1 MAIQIGGNHCSAIS
15 SRRAGILT
23 RYALFFIF
31 STIAE
36 SYAGSLDGNWQC
48 DDGGIYTVTQNDHE
62 VTWTG
67 TGSGFANVFS
77 GHIQGPIIV
86 GSWHDTAGSLTQSS
100 GGLQLRL
107 VSPNHMV
114 ALNKIG
120 GFGGSNW
127 TKILAKPPVTS
138 INLAGDWKCNDGGI
152 YRIQQ
157 EGDLIV
163 WKGNGP
169 GFVNEFT
176 GHIEGDLVVGQWTDV
191 AGSQAQNNG
200 TIALQILDPRHL
212 IAKSKTGGFDG
223 SDWRR

>member
-1 MAIQIGGNHCSAIS
+1 VAIQIGGNHCSAIL

-36 SYAGSLDGNWQC
+36 SYAGSLDGNWKC
-48 DDGGIYTVTQNDHE
+48 DDGGIYTVTQNDDE

-67 TGSGFANVFS
+67 TGPGFANVFS

-86 GSWHDTAGSLTQSS
+86 GSWHDSSS

-114 ALNKIG
+114 ALNKTGALGVLTGRKSWPSLPLLLSISLEIG
-120 GFGGSNW
+120 N
-127 TKILAKPPVTS
+127 AMM
-138 INLAGDWKCNDGGI
+138 A
-152 YRIQQ
+152 
-157 EGDLIV
+157 
-163 WKGNGP
+163 
-169 GFVNEFT
+169 
-176 GHIEGDLVVGQWTDV
+176 
-191 AGSQAQNNG
+191 
-200 TIALQILDPRHL
+200 RHL
-212 IAKSKTGGFDG
+212 IAKSKTGGFGG